1 MLGTMPDQPSA
12 DRRTIAAGVLAMLL
26 LSGNFVASRH
36 GLANGLSVADLVL
49 LRTGFAGLVLGGVLW
64 RVGLGGLP
72 PWRAAVLTLLAG
84 APYFLLCAAAVQF
97 APATHASILNPGGTM
112 LFAPLLGWWVL
123 RQAPEI
129 GVRVGLFIL
138 TAGLLLIGGASL
150 AEGGSQA
157 WIGDLMLIFS
167 GLTWALYGVL
177 MRHWQVPGARAAA
190 VVGTASLL
198 WVPVH
203 LAAFGLGGLPDHP
216 REAAIQAA
224 YQGIISGGVAVLLY
238 SRAVALLG
246 PARGALLP
254 PLVPAL
260 GVFWAWLLLGEAVTP
275 TQVAGMVLVIIGML
289 CGALWRGPA
298 MRRRTD
304 PVREPA

>member
-1 MLGTMPDQPSA
+1 MLRPMPDQTSA
-12 DRRTIAAGVLAMLL
+12 DRRTIAAGVLAMVL
-26 LSGNFVASRH
+26 LSGNFTASRH

-49 LRTGFAGLVLGGVLW
+49 LRTTFAGLVLGGVLW
-64 RVGLGGLP
+64 RIGLGGLS

-84 APYFLLCAAAVQF
+84 APYFLLSAAAVQF

-157 WIGDLMLIFS
+157 WIGDLMLVFS
-167 GLTWALYGVL
+167 GLIWALYGVL

-190 VVGTASLL
+190 VVGSVSLL

-203 LAAFGLGGLPDHP
+203 LGVFGLGGLLAHP
-216 REAAIQAA
+216 QEAAIQAL
-224 YQGIISGGVAVLLY
+224 YQGVIAGGVAVLLY

-275 TQVAGMVLVIIGML
+275 TQVAGMVLVILGML

-304 PVREPA
+304 PAREPA

>member
-1 MLGTMPDQPSA
+1 MLRPMPDQPNA

-49 LRTGFAGLVLGGVLW
+49 LRTGFAGLVLSGVLW

-72 PWRAAVLTLLAG
+72 LRRAAILTLLAG
-84 APYFLLCAAAVQF
+84 APYFLLCAAAVHF

-167 GLTWALYGVL
+167 GLIWALYGVL

-203 LAAFGLGGLPDHP
+203 SRCLRPGRAGRPSAGGGRSRPPTRALSPAGWP
-216 REAAIQAA
+216 CCSI
-224 YQGIISGGVAVLLY
+224 AVRWRC
-238 SRAVALLG
+238 SAR
-246 PARGALLP
+246 RGARCCRRWSRRS
-254 PLVPAL
+254 ASS
-260 GVFWAWLLLGEAVTP
+260 
-275 TQVAGMVLVIIGML
+275 
-289 CGALWRGPA
+289 GPGCCWG
-298 MRRRTD
+298 RR
-304 PVREPA
+304 